1 MGFYGK
7 YIFPKIVDRVM
18 DSKDM
23 RAARDKTLEGVTGD
37 IFEIGFGTGLN
48 LDHYPQHVRRITTAD
63 VNPGMAKAAQ
73 RRIAASKIDVD
84 NRVLNGESLP
94 FDDGSFD
101 SVVCTWT
108 LCSIA
113 NADKALAELRRVL
126 RPKGRFF
133 FIEHGLSDDPKIR
146 KWQDRL
152 TPYWKIIGDGC
163 HLNRDAGALL
173 RDNGFALAKLENF
186 YMDGPRFATYMYQGV
201 AEKA

>member
-18 DSKDM
+18 DMEDM
-23 RAARDKTLEGVTGD
+23 RVARDKTLAGVTGD

-48 LDHYPQHVRRITTAD
+48 LEHYPQHVRKITTAD
-63 VNPGMAKAAQ
+63 VNPGMAKAAK
-73 RRIAASKIDVD
+73 RRITASNIEVD

-94 FDDGSFD
+94 FDDASFD

-108 LCSIA
+108 LCSIQR
-113 NADKALAELRRVL
+113 ADKALAELRRVL
-126 RPKGRFF
+126 RPRGRFF

-146 KWQDRL
+146 KWQHRL
-152 TPYWKIIGDGC
+152 TPYWKILGDGC
-163 HLNRDAGALL
+163 HLDRDAGALL

-186 YMDGPRFATYMYQGV
+186 YMDGPKFATYMYQGI
-201 AEKA
+201 AEKT